1 MGRVSAI
8 AFRVR
13 TTVKIGVRVYTT
25 LTAMQS
31 LHALGNLCVCAHGWM
46 DVYNLFVFACVHVYL
61 HFLFHSCMYNIYL
74 AFRLLLL
81 PQLLVVRLTH
91 GGVWSICVKGH
102 FRKQAHITL
111 CLVRPA

>member
-31 LHALGNLCVCAHGWM
+31 LHTLGNLCVCAHGWM
-46 DVYNLFVFACVHVYL
+46 YLYNLFVFACVHVYL
-61 HFLFHSCMYNIYL
+61 YFLFYSCRYNIISHI
-74 AFRLLLL
+74 AFVA
-81 PQLLVVRLTH
+81 PPSIVSGQNH
-91 GGVWSICVKGH
+91 SWWS
-102 FRKQAHITL
+102 L
-111 CLVRPA
+111 E